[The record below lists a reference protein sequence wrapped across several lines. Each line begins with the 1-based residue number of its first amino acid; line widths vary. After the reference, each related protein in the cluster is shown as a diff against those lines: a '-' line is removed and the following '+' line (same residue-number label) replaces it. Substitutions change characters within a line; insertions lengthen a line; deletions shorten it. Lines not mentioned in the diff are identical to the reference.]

1 LSLGSELVLE
11 PELQDRVGVSKDM
24 DEMNSSFTDNYNYN
38 VYVLQA
44 LGMKWPFIDTGKTG
58 PFIV

>member
-1 LSLGSELVLE
+1 MSGSELALE

-24 DEMNSSFTDNYNYN
+24 DEMNSSFIDNYK

-44 LGMKWPFIDTGKTG
+44 LGMKWPFINSGKTG
-58 PFIV
+58 HFVV